1 MIEIIKAIIFG
12 IVQGITEWLPI
23 SSTAHLILLNLI
35 MPLNMSTDFWDLFL
49 VVIQLGSILA
59 VLIIFFNQLN
69 PYAKGKDKKEREKTF
84 RLWLMIVIASIPLVL
99 GAIFDKVIG
108 IPDNPLIIAATLII
122 YGVIFI
128 VVEKD
133 KKGKPAK
140 INSINALDIKT
151 AFFIGLFQVLA
162 IIPGTSRSG
171 ATIIGSLLL
180 GLSRTVAA
188 EFSFFLAIPA
198 MAGASGL
205 ELLKYI
211 LDFGLAFNAQE
222 LILLL
227 VATVVS
233 FAVSMYVIQNL
244 LKYIRKHDF
253 TVFGYYRIVLGI
265 IILLVFGAQA
275 LFA

>member
-1 MIEIIKAIIFG
+1 MF
-12 IVQGITEWLPI
+12 
-23 SSTAHLILLNLI
+23 SS
-35 MPLNMSTDFWDLFL
+35 
-49 VVIQLGSILA
+49 V
-59 VLIIFFNQLN
+59 
-69 PYAKGKDKKEREKTF
+69 
-84 RLWLMIVIASIPLVL
+84 
-99 GAIFDKVIG
+99 KVG
-108 IPDNPLIIAATLII
+108 
-122 YGVIFI
+122 
-128 VVEKD
+128 
-133 KKGKPAK
+133 
-140 INSINALDIKT
+140 
-151 AFFIGLFQVLA
+151 
-162 IIPGTSRSG
+162 
-171 ATIIGSLLL
+171 
-180 GLSRTVAA
+180 
-188 EFSFFLAIPA
+188 
-198 MAGASGL
+198 SGL